1 MTNPAAPDRD
11 RVVPQSPDDGERAD
25 IPPTGGGGQER
36 AFGGAPDLIA
46 MQRAVQRTWT
56 PDSHWHIGD
65 LAWQRPSLP
74 GRKIALWPGPG
85 GAVEAWAWFSP
96 PGSLELHAPPSRVN
110 AVLSWFDKT
119 AGDGKQ
125 TVTAMDTDKVLA
137 AALLEAGYR
146 EVDEPFFRHC
156 LRQLDRQLPA
166 PRLPSGYRARAIRP
180 GEMAERA
187 AVHRAAWRPKWLGRL
202 QVPPVDLGDG
212 QSGMTTERYELV
224 ATTWPYQRDLDQ
236 VIEAPDGTLVASALG
251 WYDEVNRV
259 GLLEPVGT
267 DPRHARRGLG
277 AAVSLACL
285 HAMRDAGATLAVVC
299 PRGDAAY
306 PVPRTLYHRIGFR
319 DAGRTVTYS
328 RTAG

>member
-1 MTNPAAPDRD
+1 MNT
-11 RVVPQSPDDGERAD
+11 
-25 IPPTGGGGQER
+25 
-36 AFGGAPDLIA
+36 FGGASDLIA

-65 LAWQRPSLP
+65 LAWQSLSLP
-74 GRKIALWPGPG
+74 GREVALWPGTSG
-85 GAVEAWAWFSP
+85 ESEAWAWLASP
-96 PGSLELHAPPSRVN
+96 GRLELLTTPGRVDD
-110 AVLSWFDKT
+110 VLSWFDET
-119 AGDGKQ
+119 TGDGER
-125 TVTAMDTDKVLA
+125 TVTAMDTDEVLV
-137 AALLEAGYR
+137 AALLEYGYR

-156 LRQLDRQLPA
+156 LRQLDHQLPA
-166 PRLPSGYRARAIRP
+166 PRLPSGYRVRAIRP

-187 AVHRAAWRPKWLGRL
+187 AVHRAAWRPKWLGHL

-212 QSGMTTERYELV
+212 ESGMTTERYELI
-224 ATTWPYQRDLDQ
+224 AATWPYQRDLDQ
-236 VIEAPDGTLVASALG
+236 VVEAPDGTLSASALG

-299 PRGDAAY
+299 PRGDAGY
-306 PVPRTLYHRIGFR
+306 PVPRALYHRIGFR
-319 DAGRTVTYS
+319 DAGRTVTYR
-328 RTAG
+328 RTANWRR